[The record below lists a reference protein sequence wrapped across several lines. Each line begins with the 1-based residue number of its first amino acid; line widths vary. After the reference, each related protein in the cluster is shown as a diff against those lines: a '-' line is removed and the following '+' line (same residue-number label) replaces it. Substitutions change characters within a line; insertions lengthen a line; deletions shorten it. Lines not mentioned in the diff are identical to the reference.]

1 MIVVD
6 IEKAAEVQRNRIRSA
21 RWPLLAK
28 LDQEFMRAL
37 EAGDNAAIE
46 HVKAEKQ
53 RLRDAPA
60 DPRIATA
67 KTVDELKCITV

>member
-6 IEKAAEVQRNRIRSA
+6 IEKAAEVQRNRIRAA
-21 RWPLLAK
+21 RVPLLAK

-46 HVKAEKQ
+46 RVKAEKQ
-53 RLRDAPA
+53 RLRDAPD

>member
-6 IEKAAEVQRNRIRSA
+6 IEKAAEVQRNRIRDA
-21 RWPLLAK
+21 RGPLLAK

-46 HVKAEKQ
+46 RVKAEKQ
-53 RLRDAPA
+53 RLRDAPT